1 MNKVKFKWISRA
13 KFNVLPDKDSDTVY
27 FIYNEHVLYKGDQQ
41 YGGLQSLLYTIDNN
55 GNYVVVVVSGDGT
68 TGVLNIASAPR
79 VEEALQAI
87 QNHIQV
93 LATES
98 VSGHTRITDTI
109 DAVNPQDVN
118 SNTAVTPKGVVNF
131 ITNYQGK
138 TFLKFPTYL
147 DFPPA
152 GNEDVFY
159 LALDTGFL
167 WIYDEGSYVIVSD
180 NWKRIKE
187 IVGVI
192 V

>member
-27 FIYNEHVLYKGDQQ
+27 FLYKGDQQ
-41 YGGLQSLLYTIDNN
+41 YGGLQSLSYTIDNN

-93 LATES
+93 LATGS
-98 VSGHTRITDTI
+98 ASGHTKITDAI
-109 DAVNPQDVN
+109 DAANPQDVN
-118 SNTAVTPKGVVNF
+118 SNTAVTPKGVVDYV
-131 ITNYQGK
+131 TSYQGK

-152 GNEDVFY
+152 GQEDVFY

-180 NWKRIKE
+180 NWKCIKE
-187 IVGVI
+187 IVGII

>member
-1 MNKVKFKWISRA
+1 MNKVKFKWISRVR
-13 KFNVLPDKDSDTVY
+13 FNSLLDKDPNTIY
-27 FIYNEHVLYKGDQQ
+27 FIHNEHVLYKGDKQ
-41 YGGLQSLLYTIDNN
+41 YGGLQNLSYTIDDS
-55 GNYVVVVVSGDGT
+55 GNYVVVVVNGDGT
-68 TGVLNIASAPR
+68 TSVLNIASAPR
-79 VEEALQAI
+79 IEEAMQAI

-109 DAVNPQDVN
+109 NAANPQDVN

-131 ITNYQGK
+131 VTRYQGK

-152 GNEDVFY
+152 GQEDVFY

-167 WIYDEGSYVIVSD
+167 WIYDEDSYVIVSD

-187 IVGVI
+187 IEGII

>member
-13 KFNVLPDKDSDTVY
+13 KFNALLDKDPNTVY

-41 YGGLQSLLYTIDNN
+41 YGGLQSLSYTIDNN
-55 GNYVVVVVSGDGT
+55 GNYVVVVVNGDGT
-68 TGVLNIASAPR
+68 TSVLNIASAPR
-79 VEEALQAI
+79 VEEAMQAI

-98 VSGHTRITDTI
+98 VSGHTRITDAI
-109 DAVNPQDVN
+109 DTANPQDVN

-131 ITNYQGK
+131 VTSYQGK

-152 GNEDVFY
+152 GQEDVFY

-187 IVGVI
+187 IEGII